1 MISERIVDFYTIQI
15 RLFKQKMKR
24 LGFLYAFSNLT
35 LRSMNAGVYFYLAL
49 QHNTDYVFA
58 ADFGGLFQI
67 MSRIFSMRRRCSVPV
82 EMM

>member
-49 QHNTDYVFA
+49 QHNTDYVAVA
-58 ADFGGLFQI
+58 ANGGFFHI
-67 MSRIFSMRRRCSVPV
+67 ISRIRSMR
-82 EMM
+82 

>member
-49 QHNTDYVFA
+49 QHNTDYVA
-58 ADFGGLFQI
+58 LELI
-67 MSRIFSMRRRCSVPV
+67 RRR
-82 EMM
+82 EFNGTDRFRYQIRR